1 MSLMT
6 SIYTGVTGLQT
17 SSNAL
22 NTTAHNL
29 ANINTNGYV
38 RQQVSMVDG
47 NYQNLG
53 YTAVNTKQVGL
64 GVVSAESRHIR
75 DLLLD
80 NAYREQEGR
89 RAFYASRY
97 NASEEVET
105 ILGETEG
112 VQFQNSLK
120 DLKEA
125 ISEMA
130 KTPNSTVTRAGLI
143 MSAEAFINRAGEV
156 YNELIAYQKTMDS
169 KVSDTVDRINQI
181 GDSINALNLKIA
193 SVESTGVETAS
204 DLRDSRDLLL
214 DELGSLTKID
224 YQEGEFGVVTVRI
237 EGTSFVNKDGV
248 FHMGKA
254 ELNSADGS
262 NYLTPVWPNIDNA
275 PVYDTFSDISTA
287 NNNDIG
293 ELKGLLIARGS
304 YVGTYKDIPHEP
316 DYSQYATEAERVAAY
331 EQYQKD
337 VKTYNETVGNSV
349 ISKTQAMFDQMINN
363 IVTLINDA
371 ISPTVDKT
379 FNAETKVTVPAG
391 TVINTL
397 DDTLKAK
404 LAGADVDADG
414 ALVTDTSI
422 TLDAG
427 SSLKILNIDEDENGC
442 SFGSDAD
449 KTPGTELFS
458 RKDVDRYTVVTG
470 DDGKK
475 YYVYNPYNE
484 FGSES
489 SYSLDN
495 ITVNQ
500 KVVED
505 YSFLPFTTAQDDV
518 DIQRAAE
525 IIKIWDTPSLNLDP
539 SNATPKDFDDYYSAM
554 VGVVANEGFIYN
566 TVATSQQSVV
576 LSLDGK
582 RQSIQ
587 GVSSEE
593 ELTNMIKF
601 QNAYGASSRYINTV
615 AEMIDTLINRVGNY

>member
-143 MSAEAFINRAGEV
+143 MSAEAFITRAGEV

-193 SVESTGVETAS
+193 SVESAGVETAS

-237 EGTSFVNKDGV
+237 EGTSFVNKDEV

-379 FNAETKVTVPAG
+379 FNTETKVTVPAG

>member
-143 MSAEAFINRAGEV
+143 MSAEAFITRAGAV

-193 SVESTGVETAS
+193 SVESAGVETAS

-379 FNAETKVTVPAG
+379 FNTETKVTVPAG

-427 SSLKILNIDEDENGC
+427 SSLNILNIDEDENGC

>member
-143 MSAEAFINRAGEV
+143 MSAEAFITRAGEV

-193 SVESTGVETAS
+193 SVESAGVETAS

-427 SSLKILNIDEDENGC
+427 SSLNILNIDEDENGC
-442 SFGSDAD
+442 SFGSDED

>member
-143 MSAEAFINRAGEV
+143 MSAEAFITRAGEV

-193 SVESTGVETAS
+193 SVESAGVETAS

-601 QNAYGASSRYINTV
+601 KNAYGASSRYINTV

>member
-143 MSAEAFINRAGEV
+143 MSAEAFITRAGEV

-193 SVESTGVETAS
+193 SVESAGVETAS

-379 FNAETKVTVPAG
+379 FNTETKVTVPAG

-601 QNAYGASSRYINTV
+601 KNAYGASSRYINTV

>member
-1 MSLMT
+1 MT

-143 MSAEAFINRAGEV
+143 MSAEAFITRAGAV

-193 SVESTGVETAS
+193 SVESAGVETAS

-237 EGTSFVNKDGV
+237 EGTSFVNKDEV

-262 NYLTPVWPNIDNA
+262 NYLTPVWPHIDNT

-442 SFGSDAD
+442 SFGSDED

>member
-143 MSAEAFINRAGEV
+143 MSAEAFITRAGAV

-193 SVESTGVETAS
+193 SVESAGVETAS

-237 EGTSFVNKDGV
+237 EGTSFVNKDEV

-262 NYLTPVWPNIDNA
+262 NYLTPVWPHIDNT

-442 SFGSDAD
+442 SFGSDED

>member
-143 MSAEAFINRAGEV
+143 MSAEAFITRAGAV

-193 SVESTGVETAS
+193 SVESAGVETAS

-237 EGTSFVNKDGV
+237 EGTSFVNKDEV

-262 NYLTPVWPNIDNA
+262 NYLTPVWPHIDNT

-442 SFGSDAD
+442 SFGSDED

-566 TVATSQQSVV
+566 TLATSQQSVV

>member
-379 FNAETKVTVPAG
+379 FNTETKVTVPAG

>member
-143 MSAEAFINRAGEV
+143 MSAEAFITRAGEV

-193 SVESTGVETAS
+193 SVESAGVETAS

-379 FNAETKVTVPAG
+379 FNTETKVTVPAG

-427 SSLKILNIDEDENGC
+427 SSLNILNIDEDENGC